1 MSDKNNIHLAVD
13 AVVFGYQPQKGIS
26 VLLIERKYPPFEG
39 SWAIPGGF
47 VLEHES
53 LEEAVTREL
62 AEETGVKIT
71 YLEQLYTFGK
81 PNRDP
86 RKRIVAVAY
95 FALVRPEGFSLIADT
110 DASDAKWF
118 PIDDLPP
125 LAFDHD
131 QILEVALTRLR
142 GKILYEPIGFELLD
156 EKFPFSS
163 LHQLYETV
171 LGGKIDRRNF
181 KKKFLKLG
189 LVEELNEQRKQAGS
203 GRPARLYRFNEERYF
218 GLKQTGNLFELWLPS
233 GVK

>member
-47 VLEHES
+47 VLERES

-81 PNRDP
+81 PDRDP

-95 FALVRPEGFSLIADT
+95 FALVRPEGFSLSADT

-118 PIDDLPP
+118 SIDELPP

-171 LGGKIDRRNF
+171 LGGSIDRRNF